1 MFGMMTQPDMYRDI
15 VTSLKDGMPVVN
27 LTEVIL
33 TDGFQKGAWNP
44 DLMVQL
50 IEPTMYMV
58 MSMAEKAGVQYK
70 IDEEDDPNLEEVDG
84 EREKEFFTEFE
95 KAVNTKSKNMDKS
108 SIPQEIQ
115 KELDN
120 IEVPSLLN
128 KTEPTETASLLAPKE
143 GVM

>member
-1 MFGMMTQPDMYRDI
+1 
-15 VTSLKDGMPVVN
+15 
-27 LTEVIL
+27 
-33 TDGFQKGAWNP
+33 
-44 DLMVQL
+44 
-50 IEPTMYMV
+50 
-58 MSMAEKAGVQYK
+58 
-70 IDEEDDPNLEEVDG
+70 
-84 EREKEFFTEFE
+84 
-95 KAVNTKSKNMDKS
+95 MDKS